1 MIYVILQRTER
12 APKDRN
18 LAEKEPEKFAE
29 LLMEKLERVKEEREK
44 QEHVRQS
51 LKSISVE
58 VGMAQGSIKQTGV
71 EEGMGRGAIKQTGV
85 EEGMGRGAIKQT
97 GVEEGMGR
105 GCNKADW
112 CGGGY
117 HVGFRKTN

>member
-85 EEGMGRGAIKQT
+85 EEGMGRG
-97 GVEEGMGR
+97 
-105 GCNKADW
+105 CNKADW